1 MLMRPIILSL
11 VSLGIL
17 FNHTIVLAETT
28 KPASKPYNIILIIN
42 DQERYNLAAN
52 SDYQL
57 PARQTLMHN
66 GVTFRNHYNAAA
78 MCSPSRASF
87 LTGTPPQVNGVYDQ
101 MEYDF
106 VPSLNSRRPNAASV
120 LKKLG
125 YRTAYFGKFEMDKEL
140 LLDVKDTT
148 NYSTLAQRYG
158 IDEFNPSG
166 DVGGTPLEGYHD
178 DAYFVGEAIRWLRKN
193 QTLTMKKHEPFF
205 MVLSLL
211 NPHDIMYTDANLP
224 NSPIVQKAP
233 APVIFP
239 PPNNSIYAKQW
250 QITLPS
256 TLTDS
261 LSAPGMP
268 SALLEYNNG
277 WSGSLGFIPTD
288 RKDMWKNFSNY
299 YLNLLR
305 DNDQSLQL
313 VINAMNEMDLWK
325 NTVVILTADH
335 GEMGGAH
342 GGLRGKGPM
351 AYENNTH
358 IPLIIDHPDA
368 PHGASCIALTSHIDL
383 LPTLI
388 GVTGLPQQTRTEAS
402 QGLVGHDFSSL
413 LIHPEKM
420 DLHAIRPAILFNYVG
435 ISTIDATF
443 LKKKMVASFKHT
455 TVPPVTEV
463 NLNKRGFLSF
473 VFDGRYKFA
482 RYYSPNAFNT
492 PKTLEQILKYNDV
505 QLFDLQIDPDEKNNL
520 VLDSAKNKDL
530 ILKMNALL
538 NDLIEKE
545 VGVND
550 GGFLPQSVRPKTLPL
565 TF

>member
-1 MLMRPIILSL
+1 MLKRHVMITLASLSILL
-11 VSLGIL
+11 NGTTALG
-17 FNHTIVLAETT
+17 HTNIAATQ
-28 KPASKPYNIILIIN
+28 PYNIILIIN
-42 DQERYNLAAN
+42 DQERYNLTA
-52 SDYQL
+52 SPDYQL
-57 PARQTLMHN
+57 PARQTLMRN
-66 GVTFRNHYNAAA
+66 GVTFRNHYNASA

-101 MEYDF
+101 MEYSF
-106 VPSLNSRRPNAASV
+106 VPSLNPERPNVASV

-140 LLDVKDTT
+140 LLNVKNTT
-148 NYSTLAQRYG
+148 NYSTLANAYG
-158 IDEFNPSG
+158 IDVFNPDG
-166 DVGGTPLEGYHD
+166 DVGGTPQQGYHN
-178 DAYFVGEAIRWLRKN
+178 DAYFVGEAVRWLRKN
-193 QTLTMKKHEPFF
+193 QAIAKKTHQPFF

-211 NPHDIMYTDANLP
+211 NPHDIMYADANLP
-224 NSPIVQKAP
+224 NLPIAQNVP
-233 APVIFP
+233 VPVILP

-268 SALLEYNNG
+268 GALLEYHKG
-277 WSGSLGFIPTD
+277 WSAALGFIPTD
-288 RKDMWKNFSNY
+288 RKDMWTYYSNY
-299 YLNLLR
+299 YLNLIR
-305 DNDQSLQL
+305 DNDQSLQQ
-313 VINAMNEMDLWK
+313 VIDAMNQMDLWK

-368 PHGASCIALTSHIDL
+368 PHGVSCVALTSHIDL
-383 LPTLI
+383 LPTLV
-388 GVTGLPQQTRTEAS
+388 GVTGLPAETRAAAIK
-402 QGLVGHDFSSL
+402 GFVGHDFSNL
-413 LIHPEKM
+413 LINPEKM
-420 DLHAIRPAILFNYVG
+420 DLHANRPGILFNYVG

-443 LKKKMVASFKHT
+443 LTNKMVTSFKHAPI
-455 TVPPVTEV
+455 PPLTEI

-482 RYYSPNAFNT
+482 RYYAPNAFNT
-492 PKTLEQILKYNDV
+492 PKKLEQILKYNDV
-505 QLFDLQIDPDEKNNL
+505 QLFDLQTDPNERNNL
-520 VLDSAKNKDL
+520 ALDSAKYKDL
-530 ILKMNALL
+530 ILRMNNLL
-538 NDLIEKE
+538 NDLIAKE
-545 VGVND
+545 VGVNN
-550 GGFLPQSVRPKTLPL
+550 GGFLPENVRPKTLPL